1 MPAGKAHPPLQVPW
15 RLLLLD
21 LIGTLLVAIGV
32 YELFT
37 PDTDL
42 LPDLPAFPYH
52 EWALIAAGLAIM
64 LPAVSGLLAVMAR
77 ARRR

>member
-1 MPAGKAHPPLQVPW
+1 MSGNQPLQLPW

-21 LIGTLLVAIGV
+21 LIGTLLIATGL
-32 YELFT
+32 YEMFNPGT
-37 PDTDL
+37 GL
-42 LPDLPAFPYH
+42 LPDAASFPYH

-64 LPAVSGLLAVMAR
+64 LPAAGGLLAFLAR

>member
-1 MPAGKAHPPLQVPW
+1 MTTNQPLQLPW

-21 LIGTLLVAIGV
+21 LVGTLLFAMGL

-37 PDTDL
+37 PGTAL
-42 LPDLPAFPYH
+42 MPAALSFPFH
-52 EWALIAAGLAIM
+52 EWVLIAAGLASM

>member
-1 MPAGKAHPPLQVPW
+1 MTANPPLQLPW

-21 LIGTLLVAIGV
+21 LIGTLLVALGL
-32 YELFT
+32 YELFA
-37 PDTDL
+37 PGPGL
-42 LPDLPAFPYH
+42 LPDSLSFPYH

-64 LPAVSGLLAVMAR
+64 LPAVSRLLAFLAQ

>member
-1 MPAGKAHPPLQVPW
+1 MTANRPLQLPW

-21 LIGTLLVAIGV
+21 LLGTLLIAMGL

-37 PDTDL
+37 PGTGL
-42 LPDLPAFPYH
+42 LPESLSFPYH

-64 LPAVSGLLAVMAR
+64 LPAASGLLAFLAR

>member
-1 MPAGKAHPPLQVPW
+1 MTARQPLQLPW

-21 LIGTLLVAIGV
+21 LIGTLLVAIGL

-37 PDTDL
+37 LDTVL
-42 LPDLPAFPYH
+42 LPDLLAFPYH

-64 LPAVSGLLAVMAR
+64 LPAVGGLLAFLAR

>member
-1 MPAGKAHPPLQVPW
+1 MPAETAHRPLQLPW

-21 LIGTLLVAIGV
+21 LIGTLLIAIGL

-37 PDTDL
+37 PDTEL
-42 LPDLPAFPYH
+42 LPDLLAFPYH

-64 LPAVSGLLAVMAR
+64 LPAASGLLAFLAR

>member
-1 MPAGKAHPPLQVPW
+1 MTAHQPQQLPW

-21 LIGTLLVAIGV
+21 LTGTLLIAMGI
-32 YELFT
+32 YEIFN
-37 PDTDL
+37 PDEGL
-42 LPDLPAFPYH
+42 LPESVSFPYH

-64 LPAVSGLLAVMAR
+64 LPAASGLLAFLAR